1 MRDFIKRALK
11 KTDKMTFLQ
20 LKEFLLSFEEE
31 YEILAGALDSLSTG
45 VIICDVP
52 GTVIVYNK
60 AAVHHFAGCFSEASS
75 DKPVWEYI
83 KNEEISEFVNKT
95 ITNENNASDRIFC
108 ITAGNMSVYLSLSIM
123 PLVLEKKIS
132 GNIIT
137 IQNVTEAKKEEI
149 KNRRVES
156 LASLTNLAASV
167 AHEIK
172 NPLASISI
180 YVQLLQK
187 KISASDLS
195 GDENVKKSLK
205 VISDE
210 IDRLNKTIV
219 NFLTAVRPIKLV
231 AVPLAVNS
239 VIKDVADFVS
249 EELKSKKITL
259 SLELDDTIPMISGDE
274 EKLRQVFLNFIKNS
288 QEAIGDGRSGSIILR
303 TKFKEDAVIIQI
315 QDDGPGISPEEISHI
330 FEPYYTT
337 KIDGT
342 GLGLPVA
349 YKIIKEHRGDIQVC
363 SLQGEGVCFSIALPV
378 IREAKKLLPYDSE
391 SSSGI

>member
-60 AAVHHFAGCFSEASS
+60 AAVHHFAGRFSEASS

-303 TKFKEDAVIIQI
+303 TKFKEDSVIIQI

-378 IREAKKLLPYDSE
+378 IREAKKLLPE
-391 SSSGI
+391 FNGGFA

>member
-1 MRDFIKRALK
+1 
-11 KTDKMTFLQ
+11 MTFLQ
-20 LKEFLLSFEEE
+20 LREFLSAFEEE

-45 VIICDVP
+45 IIICDVP
-52 GTVIVYNK
+52 GNLILYNK
-60 AAVHHFAGCFSEASS
+60 AVVHHFTGFFSDTSS
-75 DKPVWEYI
+75 EKPVWDYI
-83 KNEEISEFVNKT
+83 KNEEISDFIKRT
-95 ITNENNASDRIFC
+95 ILNEENASDRVFC
-108 ITAGNMSVYLSLSIM
+108 ITHGNMSVYLSFSIM
-123 PLVLEKKIS
+123 PLVSEKKIR

-187 KISASDLS
+187 KIAVSDLA
-195 GDENVKKSLK
+195 GDNNVKKSLD
-205 VISDE
+205 VISEE
-210 IDRLNKTIV
+210 INRLNKTIV

-231 AVPLAVNS
+231 ASPLSINS

-249 EELKSKKITL
+249 EELKSKKINL
-259 SLELDDTIPMISGDE
+259 SLELDESIPMILGDE

-288 QEAIGDGRSGSIILR
+288 QEAIGEGRSGSIIMR
-303 TKFKEDAVIIQI
+303 SRVKDDAVIIQI
-315 QDDGPGISPEEISHI
+315 QDDGPGISPENMAHI

-378 IREAKKLLPYDSE
+378 IREAKKLLPYDSVK
-391 SSSGI
+391 SSGE